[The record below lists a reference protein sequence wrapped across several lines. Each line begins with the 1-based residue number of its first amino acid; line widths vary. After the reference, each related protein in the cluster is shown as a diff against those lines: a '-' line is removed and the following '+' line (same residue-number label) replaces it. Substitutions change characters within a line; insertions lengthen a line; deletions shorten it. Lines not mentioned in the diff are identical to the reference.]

1 MPDSIQPGE
10 NSKGGGWDDISR
22 NSDDDLIFLTV
33 NRDDDGQWL
42 NTYYDNPSNQ
52 WNQTNGFAF
61 VVSQLFLFLPYF
73 LVREFCFVSC
83 PFQPPSIRPM
93 ASIFSDKARYF
104 WLFRDL
110 VSHNIKRNIFMASVF
125 LIAILM

>member
-22 NSDDDLIFLTV
+22 NSDGDLNLLNV
-33 NRDDDGQWL
+33 NRNDDGQWL

-93 ASIFSDKARYF
+93 ASIFP
-104 WLFRDL
+104 
-110 VSHNIKRNIFMASVF
+110 IKPDISGCLEIWFPIISREIFLWRQF
-125 LIAILM
+125 F